1 LCTHLGSPRAKLFLT
16 NFSTKFTAACFSK
29 ACLRSAHE
37 LFLQLHNLRP
47 LQRTNTIDSF
57 GHLIPLIPFTCSP
70 AEHVA
75 NSTAFILSTST
86 SRPSI
91 SSITSIFSDQPTY
104 LYNITLR
111 VWTQAVLLRCPT
123 TTSRPVMDWECP
135 VLALLPDEQM
145 LPSSASTS
153 NPPSSPTPKT
163 MVHQHLA
170 PPDLTCLQV

>member
-16 NFSTKFTAACFSK
+16 NFSTNFTAACFSQ

-57 GHLIPLIPFTCSP
+57 GHLIPLIPSP
-70 AEHVA
+70 AHL
-75 NSTAFILSTST
+75 LSTSPIRQPSF
-86 SRPSI
+86 SRRRHRDHRSLR
-91 SSITSIFSDQPTY
+91 SRQFSDQPTH

-145 LPSSASTS
+145 PPSSASTS
-153 NPPSSPTPKT
+153 NPPSSPTPKI
-163 MVHQHLA
+163 MVHRHLA
-170 PPDLTCLQV
+170 PPALTCLQV